1 MKVYESAKS
10 PTQLIDHVSVSVL
23 CTNSLLLHGEAYYK
37 LVGISVVY
45 IDMEQSL
52 VIKAGLARMLKGG
65 VIMVTVEFMR
75 FIKTP
80 DQIHFVI

>member
-37 LVGISVVY
+37 LVGISVVLTW
-45 IDMEQSL
+45 SSHWL
-52 VIKAGLARMLKGG
+52 
-65 VIMVTVEFMR
+65 
-75 FIKTP
+75 
-80 DQIHFVI
+80 